1 MLTASLGTIIWTSI
15 AFLIV
20 LFLMKKMAWKP
31 ILSLLKERESS
42 IEEALQSAEKAK
54 EEFASL
60 QANNDSLLKE
70 ARAEREAMLKEAK
83 SEKESMISAAKETAK
98 EEGAKMIQ
106 SAKDEIEKQKN
117 AAMEEIKTQIGAISI
132 EIAEKIIKKE
142 FTNKEEQNALIQEQ
156 LKQLDS
162 QNATLN

>member
-1 MLTASLGTIIWTSI
+1 MLTPALGTIIWTSI

-20 LFLMKKMAWKP
+20 LFLMKKLAWKP
-31 ILSLLKERESS
+31 ILKLLKERETS

-54 EEFASL
+54 TEFASL
-60 QANNDSLLKE
+60 QANNDALLKE

-83 SEKESMISAAKETAK
+83 SEKESIVSKAKETAK

-106 SAKDEIEKQKN
+106 KAKEEIDKQKM
-117 AAMEEIKTQIGAISI
+117 AAMDEIKTQIGAISI
-132 EIAEKIIKKE
+132 GIAEKIIKKE

-156 LKQLDS
+156 LKQLDGKK
-162 QNATLN
+162 ATLN

>member
-1 MLTASLGTIIWTSI
+1 MLTVSLGTIIWTSI
-15 AFLIV
+15 AFLVV
-20 LFLMKKMAWKP
+20 LFLMKKLAWKP

-60 QANNDSLLKE
+60 QANNDALLKE
-70 ARAEREAMLKEAK
+70 ARAEREAMMKEAK
-83 SEKESMISAAKETAK
+83 SEKENIISTARETAK
-98 EEGAKMIQ
+98 LEGAKMIQ
-106 SAKDEIEKQKN
+106 NAKDEIEKQK
-117 AAMEEIKTQIGAISI
+117 ASAMEEIKTQIGAISI
-132 EIAEKIIKKE
+132 SIAEKIIKKE

-156 LKQLDS
+156 LKQLDK

>member
-1 MLTASLGTIIWTSI
+1 MLDPAIGTIIWTSR

-20 LFLMKKMAWKP
+20 LFLMKKLAWKP
-31 ILSLLKERESS
+31 ILTLLKERESS

-83 SEKESMISAAKETAK
+83 TEKEGMISAAKETAK

-106 SAKDEIEKQKN
+106 KAKEEIEKQK
-117 AAMEEIKTQIGAISI
+117 ASAMEDIKSQIGAISI
-132 EIAEKIIKKE
+132 GIAEKIIKKE
-142 FTNKEEQNALIQEQ
+142 FTNKDEQNALIQEQ
-156 LKQLDS
+156 LKDLDNKS
-162 QNATLN
+162 ATLN